1 MNRRAR
7 PLIVGVLLLAGAA
20 AGCQRTPE
28 GWTPVLEETSTS
40 YLETGIDRALERVS
54 AARDRIRS
62 DPDQAEEL
70 LTVAEARLRSL
81 QQIFLPVFRARS
93 RAYNAYRY
101 HFLGRDDDAA
111 EELEQIEQTLLE
123 VGSRAEGP
131 LLAELEQL
139 QDRVSEARLELQAD
153 SPGTTSALRELA
165 RDLETFVARA
175 DFFV

>member
-7 PLIVGVLLLAGAA
+7 PLIVAILLLAG
-20 AGCQRTPE
+20 GVVSCQRAPA

-40 YLETGIDRALERVS
+40 YLETAIDRALERVS

-62 DPDQAEEL
+62 DPGQAEEL
-70 LTVAEARLRSL
+70 LAVAEDRLQSL

-111 EELEQIEQTLLE
+111 EELERIEDILLE
-123 VGSRAEGP
+123 VGERAEGP

-139 QDRVSEARLELQAD
+139 QDRVAEARLELQAG
-153 SPGTTSALRELA
+153 SSGITSALRELA
-165 RDLETFVARA
+165 RSLEIFVARA